1 MKIVD
6 IIASWKED
14 TQKFDDL
21 NLDQESA
28 RLINMHGKYI
38 EWLSHERTILRSLYI
53 EKKRM
58 ILKLREYFLGSATD
72 EDLQE
77 IGRTP
82 NPIKILRNEANM
94 YIESDPI
101 MTTLDSKIAIQEEKV
116 EYLNSIVKGITNRQF
131 HIRDAIAWRKFLN
144 GTA

>member
-21 NLDQESA
+21 NLDQESS

-116 EYLNSIVKGITNRQF
+116 DVLRDIMD
-131 HIRDAIAWRKFLN
+131 HIGKRGFAIKNMIDWRRLTL
-144 GTA
+144 GG